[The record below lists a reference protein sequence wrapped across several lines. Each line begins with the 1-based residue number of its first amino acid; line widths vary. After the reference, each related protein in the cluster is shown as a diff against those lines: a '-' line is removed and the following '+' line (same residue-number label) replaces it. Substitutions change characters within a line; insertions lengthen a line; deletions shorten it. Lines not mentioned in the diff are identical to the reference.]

1 MTLARFLGSPRKRF
15 LIINVLGD
23 SKASSRVDIKLM
35 DRRELETIY
44 PGMLDRVR
52 EAGLLS
58 VAIDLRSMRIVKL
71 WLRNAAE
78 GDAHGA

>member
-1 MTLARFLGSPRKRF
+1 MGLAKLGSPRRRF
-15 LIINVLGD
+15 LIINVLG
-23 SKASSRVDIKLM
+23 SPRTCSRVDIKLM

-58 VAIDLRSMRIVKL
+58 IAIDLRSMRIVKL

-78 GDAHGA
+78 AM